1 MRSCELQGDRETHL
15 QLVPSTAMKVWHN
28 EACTQDILVFE
39 GEVASWSIEV
49 HCGVGFLV
57 YEQHSE
63 PFSSDVLGK
72 PHSSCY
78 PSAWSAC

>member
-1 MRSCELQGDRETHL
+1 MEVS
-15 QLVPSTAMKVWHN
+15 STVMKVWHDGTN

-39 GEVASWSIEV
+39 GEVASWSIVV
-49 HCGVGFLV
+49 HCGVVFLV

-78 PSAWSAC
+78 LSAWSAC

>member
-1 MRSCELQGDRETHL
+1 MQENTF
-15 QLVPSTAMKVWHN
+15 TAGGMTVWQDGTN

-39 GEVASWSIEV
+39 GEAASWSTVV